1 MSVFLSYQRLQ
12 YVYRNDQDNHV
23 MYIIM
28 LALPIILIS
37 PVMMMILCSLIS
49 SMMLGIR
56 RKQSAGLMLLPISCR
71 FELVNHY
78 AFGFVL
84 LFAAAW
90 MDFLILLVV
99 YVLSLPLVGD
109 WTQHLHGVFAC
120 DLLNNV
126 IVLSMTVCLYMI
138 NVMMMR
144 MIHHIKKEKIV
155 FMVFGLVMLG
165 ITFLLPRTTGIASL
179 TAGMMMV
186 SLVFCPCM
194 SYVLERRKRGC

>member
-1 MSVFLSYQRLQ
+1 MTRFASYQRLQ

-37 PVMMMILCSLIS
+37 PVMTLILCSLIS

-56 RKQSAGLMLLPISCR
+56 RKQSAGLILLPISHR

-84 LFAAAW
+84 LFTAAL
-90 MDFLILLVV
+90 MDLLILLVV
-99 YVLSLPLVGD
+99 YVLSFPLFGN
-109 WTQHLHGVFAC
+109 WIQNLHEVFAC
-120 DLLNNV
+120 DLRNHV
-126 IVLSMTVCLYMI
+126 IVLSMAVCLYMI

-144 MIHHIKKEKIV
+144 MIHHIRKVRIV
-155 FMVFGLVMLG
+155 FMVIGLVMLV
-165 ITFLLPRTTGIASL
+165 ITFLLPRTTTIAAL

-186 SLVFCPCM
+186 SLIFCPYT
-194 SYVLERRKRGC
+194 SYFLERRKRRC